1 MPPSGHVR
9 IGPYLP
15 IPELFRE
22 LGIEP
27 EGVLSEVGLA
37 AGDFDDPDR
46 AIPVRTRGRLLAA
59 CARASGCDHFGLL
72 LGQRRDA
79 SALGPVAFLLKHAPD
94 VRTALSELVANFQL
108 HNRMAA
114 LYLEVTERVAM
125 LGYETL
131 APNLEGAAQVNDAA
145 MAFGFKLLQGLCGP
159 DWLPSEVR
167 LRRLRPMEVEDYR
180 RFFKAPVVFGAEQT
194 ALIFPAHW
202 LDRKVMLADPALH
215 DHLRRQ
221 LTTMR
226 SDEDDDLASQV
237 GRLMLGL
244 LGTKRC
250 SLEELAAAL
259 GVHPRTLNRRL
270 RASDTSFREIYEG
283 ARHHL
288 AMQLLRDTR
297 SSIQNIALVLNY
309 SGGNAFGRAF
319 TQWEGVPPATWRR
332 RMWTDVDLGAG
343 RR

>member
-1 MPPSGHVR
+1 
-9 IGPYLP
+9 
-15 IPELFRE
+15 
-22 LGIEP
+22 
-27 EGVLSEVGLA
+27 
-37 AGDFDDPDR
+37 
-46 AIPVRTRGRLLAA
+46 
-59 CARASGCDHFGLL
+59 
-72 LGQRRDA
+72 
-79 SALGPVAFLLKHAPD
+79 
-94 VRTALSELVANFQL
+94 
-108 HNRMAA
+108 
-114 LYLEVTERVAM
+114 M

-145 MAFGFKLLQGLCGP
+145 MAFAFNLMKGLCGS

-167 LRRLRPMEVEDYR
+167 LRRLRPKEVEAYR

-202 LDRKVMLADPALH
+202 LDRKVKLADPALH

-221 LTTMR
+221 LKTLR
-226 SDEDDDLASQV
+226 SDGDDDVESQV

-250 SLEELAAAL
+250 SLDGLAAAL

-270 RASDTSFREIYEG
+270 KASRPQSPQSFGTDFSAPHCFAGARSVREIYEG

-288 AMQLLRDTR
+288 AMQLLCDTR
-297 SSIQNIALVLNY
+297 SSIQNIGLALNY

-332 RMWTDVDLGAG
+332 RMWADPDQAAG

>member
-15 IPELFRE
+15 IPELLRE

-27 EGVLSEVGLA
+27 AWVLAEVGLA
-37 AGDFDDPDR
+37 AGDFDDPER
-46 AIPVRTRGRLLAA
+46 AIPVQTRGGLLAA
-59 CARASGCDHFGLL
+59 CARESGCDHFGLL
-72 LGQRRDA
+72 LGQRQDA

-94 VRTALSELVANFQL
+94 VRIALSELVANFQL

-114 LYLEVTERVAM
+114 LYLELTEQVAM

-145 MAFGFKLLQGLCGP
+145 MAFAFNLMKGLCGS

-167 LRRLRPMEVEDYR
+167 LRRLRPKEVEAYR

-202 LDRKVMLADPALH
+202 LDRKVKLADPALH

-221 LTTMR
+221 LKTLR
-226 SDEDDDLASQV
+226 SDGDDDVESQV

-250 SLEELAAAL
+250 SLDGLAAAL

-270 RASDTSFREIYEG
+270 KASDTSFREIYES

-288 AMQLLRDTR
+288 AMQLLCDTR
-297 SSIQNIALVLNY
+297 SSIQNIGLALNY

-332 RMWTDVDLGAG
+332 RMWADPDQAAG